1 MVRYYDSEAMA
12 ITFMQKVRLWWRGSQ
27 RRREDDRRDF
37 IAKNATW
44 GGAPAA
50 PPAKAHTNAT
60 TIDRDGLQAAY
71 LDQSGAILYYLDL
84 DSGDVVESREE
95 LRENRYVRVPTQDD
109 AADRD
114 AFLAKHPIDAAQS
127 FRAAIAQDRALER
140 AWYNFKNQRASDA
153 IEVWLKKV
161 LSAES

>member
-44 GGAPAA
+44 GVAPPP
-50 PPAKAHTNAT
+50 PPAKAPTNAT
-60 TIDRDGLQAAY
+60 TVDRDGLQAAY

-84 DSGDVVESREE
+84 DSGDVVESREK
-95 LRENRYVRVPTQDD
+95 LREKRYVRVPTQDD

-114 AFLAKHPIDAAQS
+114 AFLAAHPMGAAQS

-140 AWYNFKNQRASDA
+140 AWYNFKNDRATAA
-153 IEVWLKKV
+153 IEAWLKKV
-161 LSAES
+161 LSAEC